1 MKTMK
6 TEREVRRCAEFR
18 ALDDA
23 DSYIVEGYA
32 TTFEQPYTLYSDSSY
47 ELREVVDGHAFDKT
61 DMSDVIMQYDH
72 EGRVF
77 ARNRNKTLSLSPDEN
92 GLKITAN
99 LGGTEIGR
107 QLYQEIKG
115 GYTDRMSFAFIV
127 SDEKRDREMIDGKVI
142 VTRRITGI
150 RKLYDV
156 SAVST
161 PANDSTSISARSWC
175 DGVIA
180 ELEAERLRAKELKL
194 NRKRAEI
201 RARALNGGI

>member
-127 SDEKRDREMIDGKVI
+127 SDEKREIGRASGRERV
-142 VTRRITGI
+142 
-150 RKLYDV
+150 
-156 SAVST
+156 
-161 PANDSTSISARSWC
+161 
-175 DGVIA
+175 
-180 ELEAERLRAKELKL
+180 
-194 NRKRAEI
+194 
-201 RARALNGGI
+201 

>member
-1 MKTMK
+1 MKN
-6 TEREVRRCAEFR
+6 EREIRKCAEFR
-18 ALDDA
+18 TLDDA
-23 DSYIVEGYA
+23 DNYIVEGYA
-32 TTFEQPYTLYSDSSY
+32 TTFEQPYTLLSNSMY
-47 ELREVVDGHAFDKT
+47 ELREVIDRDAFSKT
-61 DMSDVIMQYDH
+61 DTSDVIMQYDH

-77 ARNRNKTLSLSPDEN
+77 ARNRNKTLELTTDEH

-99 LGGTEIGR
+99 LGGTDIGR

-115 GYTDRMSFAFIV
+115 GYTDRMSFAFTV
-127 SDEKRDREMIDGKVI
+127 SDDKRERETIDGKIV

-180 ELEAERLRAKELKL
+180 ELEAERLSALEYSKRKLALKIKL
-194 NRKRAEI
+194 A
-201 RARALNGGI
+201 GGK